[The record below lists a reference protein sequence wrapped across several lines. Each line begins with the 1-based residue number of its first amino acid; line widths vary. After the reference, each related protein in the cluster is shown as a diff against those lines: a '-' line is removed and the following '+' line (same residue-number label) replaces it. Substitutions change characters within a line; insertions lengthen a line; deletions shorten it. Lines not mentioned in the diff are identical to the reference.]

1 LLITDG
7 DKGESLASIVANCTT
22 FGGAGVV
29 ALAFFLLGTD
39 LTPSLL
45 AKVPFVKACSL
56 IASSAK
62 KYGVDVDK
70 LVLGDLSN
78 AFKKL
83 GIKLDDDAVVPLKR
97 FDEQNRASQ
106 AALAKI
112 ADAAPVAVDVAAARA
127 SFADQPPL
135 GINLFARLGDEKLQ
149 SIVDLAQKKERERSP
164 SQQQQQQQHKWI
176 HTNSIFNDNQFAALG
191 KVDVDEALASRER
204 DERTTMTEKQREHAR
219 KQREEAKKRREEEAA
234 RNASRWHG
242 IAEAPRQ
249 LGAAAKKKLA
259 AQAARAADASRRRG
273 ERARRR
279 REKAEAKKRAAATA
293 ATAASAAAAA
303 EASESPSPRADVGV
317 NEAAAATTTTTTPPP
332 PPTLTVQQAGADD
345 DVTQPAVVLARGV
358 ATDRR
363 LRAAFFHNDEPI
375 CSVGTVVEKYNGTL
389 TFAQNLPR
397 GRWTAALVDDA
408 TGTPLC
414 RTDTVIEPCYSA
426 AEGRIACGGLLGLL
440 VQRAEADEGRD
451 MLHKSLK
458 VHVMQPPTVRVGVA
472 DPFGNDITEH
482 YIIAV
487 SLSINQSA
495 VRVQPSAQKA
505 KEKDQVLFDLMFKKR
520 LKLETECV
528 LDFAI
533 TATPRNDGAAIE
545 KRYKLRFEKAD
556 VNARA
561 TKFHVDLGADESS
574 KKERKF
580 NVDGP
585 QKLPCVRLQPQAALR
600 QGQRTYLAS
609 RDYLTVPPADVLQ
622 KLALSN
628 AVRDG
633 EIEAA
638 RIKTS
643 EMVLCGEDSEPQ
655 NDEPKKDEPKKD
667 EPKKKKKKK
676 KKDDDDDEYC
686 DGEEEEEDDDDD
698 DDDDEDEDKRKKT
711 SKRKQTV
718 KERVL
723 VPHNVQVTD
732 DVAENTALLTCL
744 RNTGPLLVRI
754 GCALMVD
761 PNKRGNARA
770 VRSVLEKL
778 VDANICDD
786 TEEEEDKE
794 EDDEAMDDEVIDEQ
808 DQNGNDDDDDDDN
821 DNDKKEK
828 EKEKAE
834 AAERRRLEVA
844 RMQSELSRI
853 VSTAFGTD
861 KFPIKYKPTK
871 KKAAMDDPETRRWQL
886 AIVKLNQA
894 LRQLEATT
902 KNKQKKKWMPSSQ
915 LPTATH
921 LASPSA
927 NARARTHRYDVHALR
942 QLLSIGRKVTDK
954 AVWDIFYGGNGDGSK
969 IEEVLTALVRSS
981 RAGSMRVTSAQVCG
995 ETVSLT
1001 MTTERAHSWSRVGDG
1016 RGGDAT
1022 LRKLIAA
1029 GKESDATWAKRAAW
1043 QRRWIERCLELHCER
1058 LYHHKSYM
1066 SGVAAAE
1073 ARRGRLHAVRLLEGA
1088 VAEKRK
1094 EKVIKPSASAADFGL
1109 GIDVFNRLAKELG
1122 PFDLRSGHAF
1132 SGRLLREGLV
1142 RLRSAGD
1149 FQKLMRC
1156 VVASGDP
1163 GQKTLCSWVIGG
1175 LRVRSQATAA
1185 QKDLVQYWLSAD
1197 ANAPIDVPTLWNLA
1211 AALKFEHIAH
1221 DVRGS
1226 KRGRHDLDAPTT
1238 ASRTAATALAQ
1249 AAASTGGHRSL
1260 TQQKYK
1266 QFIDEYCTQHFAPL
1280 WAANCLRAF
1289 RGARRL
1295 RMRSV
1300 HHRRMADLRSLA
1312 DGIARWR
1319 CVLWGEANDAGNAAE
1334 CKRLE
1339 AEIERTVTKYDDNV
1353 LVFIGQQIKKKA
1365 GEKVHQKGHKS
1376 APMID
1381 FVEQVGKRYRTITV
1395 SEFNTSQKCS
1405 HCGSQLTRT
1414 RAGQVRF
1421 VRCEKSHLNG
1431 TGNKQLTKTGNQ
1443 VLRNGKRRHV
1453 AEQNKDYVAAL
1464 SMARIGLWLLVDGT
1478 RPAPWC
1484 TDAQRAA
1491 YEKRMK
1497 EHEGSIGTTT
1507 TNPTKKRAVRNDG
1520 GKHKKLRVTKKRDE
1534 VQLDDNV
1541 NVNDNV
1547 NDNVSDDGG
1556 KQISKK
1562 LRVAKHESDDKQP
1575 DDESPA
1581 PTTAAAIVAVA
1592 QSAPVQRDGDA
1603 GEM

>member
-1 LLITDG
+1 
-7 DKGESLASIVANCTT
+7 
-22 FGGAGVV
+22 
-29 ALAFFLLGTD
+29 
-39 LTPSLL
+39 
-45 AKVPFVKACSL
+45 
-56 IASSAK
+56 
-62 KYGVDVDK
+62 
-70 LVLGDLSN
+70 
-78 AFKKL
+78 
-83 GIKLDDDAVVPLKR
+83 
-97 FDEQNRASQ
+97 
-106 AALAKI
+106 
-112 ADAAPVAVDVAAARA
+112 
-127 SFADQPPL
+127 
-135 GINLFARLGDEKLQ
+135 
-149 SIVDLAQKKERERSP
+149 
-164 SQQQQQQQHKWI
+164 
-176 HTNSIFNDNQFAALG
+176 
-191 KVDVDEALASRER
+191 
-204 DERTTMTEKQREHAR
+204 
-219 KQREEAKKRREEEAA
+219 
-234 RNASRWHG
+234 
-242 IAEAPRQ
+242 
-249 LGAAAKKKLA
+249 
-259 AQAARAADASRRRG
+259 
-273 ERARRR
+273 
-279 REKAEAKKRAAATA
+279 
-293 ATAASAAAAA
+293 
-303 EASESPSPRADVGV
+303 
-317 NEAAAATTTTTTPPP
+317 
-332 PPTLTVQQAGADD
+332 
-345 DVTQPAVVLARGV
+345 
-358 ATDRR
+358 
-363 LRAAFFHNDEPI
+363 
-375 CSVGTVVEKYNGTL
+375 
-389 TFAQNLPR
+389 
-397 GRWTAALVDDA
+397 
-408 TGTPLC
+408 
-414 RTDTVIEPCYSA
+414 
-426 AEGRIACGGLLGLL
+426 
-440 VQRAEADEGRD
+440 
-451 MLHKSLK
+451 
-458 VHVMQPPTVRVGVA
+458 
-472 DPFGNDITEH
+472 
-482 YIIAV
+482 
-487 SLSINQSA
+487 
-495 VRVQPSAQKA
+495 VRVQKST
-505 KEKDQVLFDLMFKKR
+505 KEKEQVLFELLFKR
-520 LKLETECV
+520 VKLQTECV
-528 LDFAI
+528 VEFAV
-533 TATPRNDGAAIE
+533 TATPKAGGVAIE
-545 KRYKLRFEKAD
+545 KCYKLRFEKAD

-580 NVDGP
+580 KVDGL
-585 QKLPCVRLQPQAALR
+585 QKLPRVRLQPQAALR

-622 KLALSN
+622 KLALSS

-638 RIKTS
+638 RIKIN
-643 EMVLCGEDSEPQ
+643 EMVLHGEENEPQ
-655 NDEPKKDEPKKD
+655 KDEPKKGEKKKD
-667 EPKKKKKKK
+667 AKKKKKKK
-676 KKDDDDDEYC
+676 KCDDDDEYSG
-686 DGEEEEEDDDDD
+686 GEKEEDDDDD
-698 DDDDEDEDKRKKT
+698 DDDDDDEDKRKKT

-732 DVAENTALLTCL
+732 DVAEKTAVLMCL
-744 RNTGPLLVRI
+744 RNTGPLLVRV
-754 GCALMVD
+754 GCALLSGQ
-761 PNKRGNARA
+761 NKRSDARA
-770 VRSVLEKL
+770 VRGVLEKL

-786 TEEEEDKE
+786 AEEEEDKE
-794 EDDEAMDDEVIDEQ
+794 DDDESMGGDEVTDEQ
-808 DQNGNDDDDDDDN
+808 DQNGNDDNDDNNDDDD
-821 DNDKKEK
+821 KEK

-834 AAERRRLEVA
+834 AAERRRHEIDK
-844 RMQSELSRI
+844 MQNELSRI

-861 KFPIKYKPTK
+861 KFPISYKPT
-871 KKAAMDDPETRRWQL
+871 KKAAMDDPETRRWQV
-886 AIVKLNQA
+886 AIVKLNHK

-902 KNKQKKKWMPSSQ
+902 KNKQKKKKWMPSSQ

-921 LASPSA
+921 LAAPSA

-942 QLLSIGRKVTDK
+942 QLLSLSTNVTDK

-969 IEEVLTALVRSS
+969 IEEVLMALARSS
-981 RAGSMRVTSAQVCG
+981 HAGSMRVTSAQVCG

-1001 MTTERAHSWSRVGDG
+1001 MTTERAHSWARLGDG

-1022 LRKLIAA
+1022 LRKLVAA
-1029 GKESDATWAKRAAW
+1029 GKEDDAAWAKRAAW

-1073 ARRGRLHAVRLLEGA
+1073 ARRGRSHAVMLLEGA

-1094 EKVIKPSASAADFGL
+1094 EKVVKPSASAGDFGL
-1109 GIDVFNRLAKELG
+1109 GSDVFERLAKELG

-1175 LRVRSQATAA
+1175 LRLRSQATAE
-1185 QKDLVQYWLSAD
+1185 QKGLVQYWLSAD
-1197 ANAPIDVPTLWNLA
+1197 ANAPIDVPTLWELA
-1211 AALKFEHIAH
+1211 AALKFEHITH
-1221 DVRGS
+1221 EVRGS

-1249 AAASTGGHRSL
+1249 AAATTGGHRAL
-1260 TQQKYK
+1260 TQHKYK
-1266 QFIDEYCTQHFAPL
+1266 HFIDEYCTQQFAPL
-1280 WAANCLRAF
+1280 WAASCLRAY

-1300 HHRRMADLRSLA
+1300 HQRRMADLRSLA

-1319 CVLWGEANDAGNAAE
+1319 CVLWGEAYDADNAAE

-1339 AEIERTVTKYDDNV
+1339 AEIERTTTKFDDDV

-1365 GEKVHQKGHKS
+1365 GEKLHQKSHKS

-1381 FVEQVGKRYRTITV
+1381 FVEEVAKRYRTITV

-1443 VLRNGKRRHV
+1443 VLRNGKRRHI

-1464 SMARIGLWLLVDGT
+1464 SMARIGLWLLIDGT

-1491 YEKRMK
+1491 YEERMKKEHGGARK
-1497 EHEGSIGTTT
+1497 EHEHKGSTSTTT
-1507 TNPTKKRAVRNDG
+1507 NTNKKRSPNINSDALDDLDDNDLDDDDNVNDSGEQKLNPTKKRKSESNNTN
-1520 GKHKKLRVTKKRDE
+1520 KSNKRTADE

-1547 NDNVSDDGG
+1547 DDNVSDDGG
-1556 KQISKK
+1556 KQMSKK
-1562 LRVAKHESDDKQP
+1562 LRVVKHEPDDKQP
-1575 DDESPA
+1575 DDELPA

-1592 QSAPVQRDGDA
+1592 QSAPVQHNGDA